1 MTTTSDCILKIS
13 NLHKSYGEHHVLKG
27 IDLAVEKKDVI
38 AIIGASGSGKSSF
51 IRTINGLE
59 PFQQGTVQVGP
70 YTQLSNKPSPDIRKM
85 VGMVFQSFNLF
96 PHMTVLENICLG
108 QRLVLGKN
116 HEAATQKALELLKRV
131 DLLPHAHKL
140 PAAISG
146 GQQQRVAIARAL
158 AMDPEI
164 MLFDEATS
172 ALDPEITHEVLS
184 VMKDLAQSGMTML
197 VVTHEMDFARRV
209 ADRVVFFDQGKI
221 LEEGDPEDFFREPKT
236 ERAKNFLRLVT

>member
-1 MTTTSDCILKIS
+1 MTNADCILKIS
-13 NLHKSYGEHHVLKG
+13 NLHKSYGDHHVLKG
-27 IDLAVEKKDVI
+27 IDLEVKKKDVI

-59 PFQQGTVQVGP
+59 PFQQGSIQVGP
-70 YTQLSNKPSPDIRKM
+70 YTQISDQPCPDIRKI

-108 QRLVLGKN
+108 QRLVLRKSR
-116 HEAATQKALELLKRV
+116 EAAEQKAIDLLKRV
-131 DLLPHAHKL
+131 DLLPHAHKY

-158 AMDPEI
+158 AMDPQI

-184 VMKDLAQSGMTML
+184 VMKDLADNGMTML

-209 ADRVVFFDQGKI
+209 ADRVIFFDQGKI
-221 LEEGDPEDFFREPKT
+221 LEEGIPEEFFREPKT
-236 ERAKNFLRLVT
+236 ERARNFLRLVT